1 LEKKRKEEVSIL
13 LFVTI
18 FVAEDICT
26 THSPKKVFSLRT
38 KIARP
43 SSRRRCAQNTT
54 TPGNDHNIRN
64 EYVHNDT
71 KTVASARSYLRISSN
86 KTHSSSSRSTFLSR
100 SRQKEASFLCANEE
114 KKNEKSQREQRRRR
128 TKRERRFQPLHR
140 AFNSTYSRSRENE
153 RI

>member
-1 LEKKRKEEVSIL
+1 MH
-13 LFVTI
+13 
-18 FVAEDICT
+18 

-54 TPGNDHNIRN
+54 TPGNDHNIRK

-100 SRQKEASFLCANEE
+100 QKEASFLCANKE
-114 KKNEKSQREQRRRR
+114 KKMKLKISTRAAPKNQTR
-128 TKRERRFQPLHR
+128 TALSTAPSRVQFNLFSFARKRTDLKE
-140 AFNSTYSRSRENE
+140 RENTHTCVCFE
-153 RI
+153 RTFS